1 MNSRSGWLNHT
12 REYLKQ
18 DQIGKKF
25 FKVRKNIHNF
35 DLSPKSLTPLNNRKL
50 DLSDH
55 QDKMQIKLYE
65 IRQDARMTPNLG
77 RIIKD
82 KDQEITNLRK
92 MYKEATSKLKIFES
106 NKQSREEEI
115 VRPSLASS
123 SYKRIDINEI
133 KLPVRQGLISGNYS
147 VRNKSTRKY
156 RPDNFQD
163 FSFLNSVRF
172 TKNRPKIVLGN
183 PITGIPINLP

>member
-25 FKVRKNIHNF
+25 FKVHKNVHNF
-35 DLSPKSLTPLNNRKL
+35 DLSPKSLTPINNRKL

-55 QDKMQIKLYE
+55 QDKLQIKLSE
-65 IRQDARMTPNLG
+65 IRQDARLTPNLG

-82 KDQEITNLRK
+82 KDQEISNLRK
-92 MYKEATSKLKIFES
+92 MYKEATSKLKIFET
-106 NKQSREEEI
+106 NKQSKEEEI
-115 VRPSLASS
+115 VRPSLASA
-123 SYKRIDINEI
+123 SYKKIDINEMR
-133 KLPVRQGLISGNYS
+133 LPVRQGLISGNYS
-147 VRNKSTRKY
+147 VRNKSTHNY
-156 RPDNFQD
+156 RPEHFQD